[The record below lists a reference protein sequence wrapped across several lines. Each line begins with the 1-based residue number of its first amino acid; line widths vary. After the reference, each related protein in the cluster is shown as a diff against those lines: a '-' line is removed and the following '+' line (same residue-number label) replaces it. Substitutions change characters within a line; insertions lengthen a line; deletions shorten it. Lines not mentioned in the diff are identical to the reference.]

1 MPGIRPLPSFPGRL
15 AAVVTMALAVLV
27 GSSAC
32 SGAPSSSPSP
42 AQSASASPSATA
54 SALPDDPESEL
65 FTVSARARA
74 SDGTSLDLMLTGY
87 LPLASTDAAAEDL
100 RDDYIAECAG
110 AGGMS
115 LFDTATP
122 VSEQTL
128 TDFGSALMRIDYSV
142 SPERHTLTSLVDVVA
157 GIDNFPVVAVGDS
170 LELVQ
175 STDTC
180 LNRYVL
186 TGSGT
191 GSFIANFE
199 TGEVNPDVQQWRF
212 GSYGFTVAADSGAT
226 LETCDVTV
234 SELGRQDLGDVS
246 GWPDGAVGTGI
257 SCGTGF
263 TGE

>member
-1 MPGIRPLPSFPGRL
+1 MPGIRTPPPTTTV
-15 AAVVTMALAVLV
+15 AAMLV
-27 GSSAC
+27 GALGLSAC
-32 SGAPSSSPSP
+32 SGAAVPSPS
-42 AQSASASPSATA
+42 ATDSASPSPSATA
-54 SALPDDPESEL
+54 SALPDDAESEL
-65 FTVSARARA
+65 FTVSAKARA
-74 SDGTSLDLMLTGY
+74 SDGTTLDLVLTGY
-87 LPLASTDAAAEDL
+87 LPLASTGAAAEDL
-100 RDDYIAECAG
+100 RNDFLGECAD

-115 LFDTATP
+115 LFDTGRA

-128 TDFGSALMRIDYSV
+128 TEFGSSLMRIDYSV
-142 SPERHTLTSLVDVVA
+142 SPEGHTLTSLVDVIA
-157 GIDNFPVVAVGDS
+157 GIDNFPVVATGDS

-186 TGSGT
+186 TGSGA
-191 GSFIANFE
+191 GSFIANFQ

-212 GSYGFTVAADSGAT
+212 GSYGFTVESDSGAT
-226 LETCDVTV
+226 LESCDVTV
-234 SELGRQDLGDVS
+234 SELGRADLGDVP